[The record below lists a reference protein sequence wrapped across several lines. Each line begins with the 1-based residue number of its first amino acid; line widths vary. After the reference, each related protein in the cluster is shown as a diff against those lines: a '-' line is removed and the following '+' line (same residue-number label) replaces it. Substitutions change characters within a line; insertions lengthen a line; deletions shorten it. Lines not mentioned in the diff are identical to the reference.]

1 MALQL
6 ALSLQINRKFRFIK
20 QILLLATAL
29 VICMRAAAQGGNV
42 GMGGKEGDF
51 ESLSQRV
58 ANLEKKNDAFNVYLN
73 YAASAQALYDGNEW
87 SSKIANK
94 QLRLEIKGNITP
106 KLFYRL
112 RHRMNKG
119 NSAQTEDNFAKATDI
134 MMVGYHFNDKFTVMA
149 GKMCQI
155 WGGHEFDENPMYIYQ
170 YSDMVDNMDN
180 FMAGVVLSY
189 TPTPTRWRLQ

>member
-1 MALQL
+1 MGAHIFHDL
-6 ALSLQINRKFRFIK
+6 
-20 QILLLATAL
+20 
-29 VICMRAAAQGGNV
+29 GGEIGPGV
-42 GMGGKEGDF
+42 VHG
-51 ESLSQRV
+51 
-58 ANLEKKNDAFNVYLN
+58 KNDAFNVYLN